1 MVCLLAVAPARA
13 AQDPSCAPVS
23 AVSTTIDHVIDG
35 DTVVFEGGARVRL
48 VGIDTPELGQD
59 GRPDDPGAAAAR
71 DWLALR
77 LRTGTPVL
85 AVADAENRDRHGRL
99 LRHLFL
105 ADGTNLQAAL
115 LEAGLATPLVIPPSV
130 AFLSCYHRAADRA
143 MAGGHGLWRLAD
155 YHPVEAAAL
164 TPDTRGYRIVEARIL
179 RVHRLH
185 GAAWLDV
192 DGPLSI
198 SIPAASL
205 PLFDAGALDALAGT
219 TAIFRGMV
227 YPRGRRLRLYL
238 RHPLDLLDGTA
249 PGNPPPTLESK

>member
-1 MVCLLAVAPARA
+1 MAPVRA
-13 AQDPSCAPVS
+13 AQEPSCAPVS
-23 AVSTTIDHVIDG
+23 PVPATIDHVIDG

-77 LRTGTPVL
+77 LRAGTPVL
-85 AVADAENRDRHGRL
+85 AAADAENRDRHGRL

-115 LEAGLATPLVIPPSV
+115 LEEGLATPLVMPPSV

-143 MAGGHGLWRLAD
+143 MTRGHGLWGRAE
-155 YHPVEAAAL
+155 YRPGKAAAL
-164 TPDTRGYRIVEARIL
+164 SPDTRGYRVVEARVL
-179 RVHRLH
+179 RVHRRH

-205 PLFDAGALDALAGT
+205 PLFDADALDALAGT
-219 TAIFRGMV
+219 TAVFRGMV

-238 RHPLDLLDGTA
+238 RHPLDLLDGAA
-249 PGNPPPTLESK
+249 PGNPLPTTESK